1 MKKFVAAA
9 ICTGIIFN
17 SGIYAT
23 PAFADENEIIHK
35 REVTPVEEK
44 IIPEGNAYIP
54 KGTKFT
60 LEFSRDVSSK
70 TAYKGEP
77 VPVVIAENI
86 IVNDVIVIPAGTKV
100 KAFVTV
106 ARKAGNMGR
115 AGKLEFTVES
125 VEALNGA
132 EIPLQYIKSATGE
145 NDVGGSVAVIAALSV
160 VGGFFM
166 KGRNINIGAGTQ
178 FEVEV
183 AEDADLKA
191 SLDNLQEEMN
201 IRRPQG
207 ISITIK

>member
-9 ICTGIIFN
+9 ICASMIFN

-23 PAFADENEIIHK
+23 PAFADENEIIQK
-35 REVTPVEEK
+35 REVTPVERK

-54 KGTKFT
+54 KGTKIPLAFASD
-60 LEFSRDVSSK
+60 FSSK

-77 VPVVIAENI
+77 VPLITAENI
-86 IVNDVIVIPAGTKV
+86 ILNDVVVIPAGTKV

-125 VEALNGA
+125 VETLNGA

-145 NDVGGSVAVIAALSV
+145 NDVGGSVAVIAAVSII
-160 VGGFFM
+160 GGFFM
-166 KGRNINIGAGTQ
+166 KGKNINIGAGTQ

-183 AEDADLKA
+183 SEDADLKA
-191 SLDNLQEEMN
+191 SLENLQEEMN
-201 IRRPQG
+201 IRRPHG
-207 ISITIK
+207 VSITIR